1 MYNKC
6 IIIGNLTRDP
16 ELRSV
21 NTANGSV
28 SVCNFTV
35 ATNDFRQPRRNSET
49 VPQFFRVTVWREHG
63 EKCHQYLSKGRAVQV
78 EGCVSLRI
86 DEAEGRTY
94 ANLEIQNAQVTFLP
108 DGRNN
113 NGNAQQN
120 SNAALPQGSNQGA
133 RAAATAQ
140 PETMPNYDAQPAAP
154 ADTGM
159 TQVDDDEL
167 PF

>member
-6 IIIGNLTRDP
+6 IVIGNLTRDP

-21 NTANGSV
+21 NTANGAV

-35 ATNDFRQPRRNSET
+35 ATNDFRQPRRNNEI
-49 VPQFFRVTVWREHG
+49 VPQFFRVAVWREHG

-78 EGCVSLRI
+78 EGCVSLSV
-86 DEAEGRTY
+86 DEVDGRTY

-113 NGNAQQN
+113 AQQN
-120 SNAALPQGSNQGA
+120 GGAAIPHANTQGA
-133 RAAATAQ
+133 RAATSAQ
-140 PETMPNYDAQPAAP
+140 PAAMPNYDAQPAAP
-154 ADTGM
+154 ADAGV